1 MSKCAEL
8 TDLSLMALSQHNQ
21 QLNTLE
27 VSGCRNFTDI
37 GFQALA
43 RNCKYLE
50 RMDLEE
56 CSQIT
61 DLTLAHLAI
70 GCPSLEKLVSCHL
83 KQVTVKKDIYVFAF
97 CFVDP
102 LALRANNGRWYTPF
116 DLGQL
121 CCGESLG
128 AGTGQLSLDHR
139 SHA

>member
-1 MSKCAEL
+1 
-8 TDLSLMALSQHNQ
+8 MALSQHNH

-37 GFQALA
+37 GFQALG

-70 GCPSLEKLVSCHL
+70 GCPSLEKLVG
-83 KQVTVKKDIYVFAF
+83 
-97 CFVDP
+97 
-102 LALRANNGRWYTPF
+102 LAESQFNLRF
-116 DLGQL
+116 
-121 CCGESLG
+121 
-128 AGTGQLSLDHR
+128 
-139 SHA
+139 